1 MIVDGIEITEQNRFS
16 NYVREK
22 DKAGL
27 RDLEAWIEHFKR
39 DGIKAVLAF
48 TKHGY
53 AVYRVGLEE
62 CPE

>member
-1 MIVDGIEITEQNRFS
+1 MVDGIPITEENRFS

-27 RDLEAWIEHFKR
+27 RDLERWVESFKR
-39 DGIKAVLAF
+39 GGIHAVIGF